1 MPLGDKESGG
11 FGFSQATEAVEKLR
25 SVVEQASQSIRELTQ
40 ASEQWAQT
48 AQERATEMA
57 KELRAQS
64 ERAVGTVTEQVEHNP
79 LTSLAIA
86 FAVGFLVASV
96 TRR

>member
-1 MPLGDKESGG
+1 MPADDKESGG

-25 SVVEQASQSIRELTQ
+25 AGVEQASQSIRELTK

-48 AQERATEMA
+48 AQQRATEMA

-64 ERAVGTVTEQVEHNP
+64 EHAVGTVSQRVEHNP
-79 LTSLAIA
+79 LTALAIA
-86 FAVGFLVASV
+86 FAAGFLIATV

>member
-1 MPLGDKESGG
+1 MAADNHEGGG
-11 FGFSQATEAVEKLR
+11 FGFGQATEAVEKLR
-25 SVVEQASQSIRELTQ
+25 AVVDQASQSIRELSQ

-48 AQERATEMA
+48 VQERAAEMA

-64 ERAVGTVTEQVEHNP
+64 ERAVGTVSEQVEHNP
-79 LTSLAIA
+79 LTALAIA
-86 FAVGFLVASV
+86 FAAGFLVATV